1 MRAHV
6 DSTSAHEGA
15 AGFLRSMKWAA
26 IGLLACGA
34 SLGWTGDA
42 VAQGAPGKPPITFV
56 VTYPAG
62 GGADVMARLMADAMS
77 ETLGQTIVVENKP
90 GASGRVAAAAVAKAA
105 PDGTTVMVD
114 ASSFAIIPARYP
126 KLNYD
131 PKSFRAIG
139 IAALFPHVLVVT
151 PAFAAT
157 SAQDLVARAKAAPG
171 AINFASSGSGSAQHL
186 AGALFMMRTGIE
198 MNHVPY
204 RGGAPAMN
212 DVMGGH
218 VNVFFANVASGLTFM
233 QAGKLRPLAV
243 SGDRRLPGLPDVA
256 TLAELGITGAELYEW
271 NGFFVPGGTPDDVV
285 NRLADA
291 LQRAKQTPAIR
302 DRIASL
308 GGEMFAGGPTEAAR
322 FIVTETERM
331 VTVVKAANIGPE

>member
-1 MRAHV
+1 MGAHV
-6 DSTSAHEGA
+6 ETATAHDGIA
-15 AGFLRSMKWAA
+15 AVKRAA
-26 IGLLACGA
+26 VGLLACWM
-34 SLGWTGDA
+34 SLACAGEA
-42 VAQGAPGKPPITFV
+42 AAQGASATQAITFV

-77 ETLGQTIVVENKP
+77 ETLGQTIVIENKP
-90 GASGRVAAAAVAKAA
+90 GASGRVAAAAVAKTA
-105 PDGTTVMVD
+105 PDGATVMVD

-131 PKSFRAIG
+131 PKSFRVIG

-151 PAFAAT
+151 PEFAAT

-171 AINFASSGSGSAQHL
+171 SISLASSGAGSAQHL
-186 AGALFMMRTGIE
+186 AGALFMMRTGID

-218 VNVFFANVASGLTFM
+218 VNVFFANVASGLSFM

-243 SGDRRLPGLPDVA
+243 SGEHRLPGLPNVA
-256 TLAELGITGAELYEW
+256 TLSELGITGAELYEW

-291 LQRAKQTPAIR
+291 LQRAKQRPAIR
-302 DRIASL
+302 DRIAAL
-308 GGEMFAGGPTEAAR
+308 GGEVFAGGPAEAQR
-322 FIVTETERM
+322 FIAAETERM